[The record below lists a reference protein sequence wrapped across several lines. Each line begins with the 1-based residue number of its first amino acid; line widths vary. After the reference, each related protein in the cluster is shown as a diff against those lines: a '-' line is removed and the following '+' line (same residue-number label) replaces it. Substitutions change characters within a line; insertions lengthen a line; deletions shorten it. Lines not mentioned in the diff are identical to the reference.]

1 MPKLPSVGLEFVS
14 LLAVVPVALLLA
26 ACVRGS
32 KSPDALSSV
41 MRPRDAAPA
50 RQAPTPV
57 PERPA
62 SRDAGF
68 GTGDSSWFKS
78 RATWSAARIDN
89 SNIDP
94 MQPIYRLT
102 VHHSGD
108 ADDAVGDPRKQLRDF
123 ERAHQAKGW
132 ACIGYHF
139 VISRSGEVFEA
150 RPLKYQGAHSTGDN
164 NIGNIGVCLLG
175 NFDNRP
181 IPNAQRQALQA
192 VVDRLRKQYAI
203 KRSNVFGHRD
213 FKTTDCPGRY
223 GMDWIEAYKGG

>member
-1 MPKLPSVGLEFVS
+1 MPKLPAVGLEFVS
-14 LLAVVPVALLLA
+14 LLAVVPATLLLA
-26 ACVRGS
+26 SCVRGS
-32 KSPDALSSV
+32 SSPDALSSV
-41 MRPRDAAPA
+41 MRPRDT
-50 RQAPTPV
+50 APTRPVHV

-62 SRDAGF
+62 SRDLGSDAGS
-68 GTGDSSWFKS
+68 TSWFKP
-78 RATWSAARIDN
+78 RAAWSAARIDT

-108 ADDAVGDPRKQLRDF
+108 AEDAIGDPEKHLRDF

-139 VISRSGEVFEA
+139 VISRNGEVFEA
-150 RPLKYQGAHSTGDN
+150 RPLRFQGAHSTGDN

-181 IPNAQRQALQA
+181 IPNAQRQALQS
-192 VVDRLRKQYAI
+192 VVDRLRKQYSI

>member
-1 MPKLPSVGLEFVS
+1 MPKLPSIGLEFLS
-14 LLAVVPVALLLA
+14 LLAVVPAALLMA
-26 ACVRGS
+26 SCIRGN
-32 KSPDALSSV
+32 SPDPLDSLK
-41 MRPRDAAPA
+41 RPRDAGPSRSTSVAAPQ
-50 RQAPTPV
+50 RPSTQAVST
-57 PERPA
+57 
-62 SRDAGF
+62 DAG
-68 GTGDSSWFKS
+68 SSWFKS
-78 RATWSAARIDN
+78 RSEWSAARIDT

-108 ADDAVGDPRKQLRDF
+108 AEDATGDPEKHLRDF

-139 VISRSGEVFEA
+139 VIARSGEVFEA

-175 NFDNRP
+175 NFDNRS
-181 IPNAQRQALQA
+181 IPNPQRQALQS
-192 VVDRLRKQYAI
+192 VVDRLRKQYGI

-223 GMDWIEAYKGG
+223 VMDWIEAYKGG

>member
-1 MPKLPSVGLEFVS
+1 MPKLPSVGLEFAS
-14 LLAVVPVALLLA
+14 LLAVVPAALVLA
-26 ACVRGS
+26 SCVRGS
-32 KSPDALSSV
+32 NSPDALSSV
-41 MRPRDAAPA
+41 MRPRDAAPV
-50 RQAPTPV
+50 RQAPAPV

-62 SRDAGF
+62 SRDAGSDA
-68 GTGDSSWFKS
+68 GDTSWFKS
-78 RATWSAARIDN
+78 RAAWSAARIDT

-108 ADDAVGDPRKQLRDF
+108 ADDAVGDPEKHLRDF

-139 VISRSGEVFEA
+139 VISRGGEVFEA
-150 RPLKYQGAHSTGDN
+150 RPLTFQGAHSTGDN

-175 NFDNRP
+175 NFDNRS
-181 IPNAQRQALQA
+181 IPNAQRQALRS
-192 VVDRLRKQYAI
+192 VVDRLRKQYGI

-223 GMDWIEAYKGG
+223 VMDWIEAYKGG